1 MVEVAPWGNWD
12 PLIREKVHNSL
23 WSDYV
28 LSTKV
33 ESSELGTRFID
44 NELLLVVRVVQLY
57 YRTCLGAGIDVGF
70 GGVLTEWAQSNGLGL
85 VTWDNAVH
93 DRTIEMHVAPRGKNE
108 LIIWCCTPK
117 GALPPI
123 YWYLHP
129 SSLSLKCRS
138 QSKTELLIEFRILFY
153 IVLSDFGFVFLLKY
167 AIM

>member
-1 MVEVAPWGNWD
+1 M
-12 PLIREKVHNSL
+12 HNSL

-85 VTWDNAVH
+85 VT
-93 DRTIEMHVAPRGKNE
+93 
-108 LIIWCCTPK
+108 
-117 GALPPI
+117 
-123 YWYLHP
+123 
-129 SSLSLKCRS
+129 
-138 QSKTELLIEFRILFY
+138 
-153 IVLSDFGFVFLLKY
+153 
-167 AIM
+167 